1 MINVKDAPYS
11 AAGNGTTDDSAAVK
25 NAIAAAIA
33 QGGAEVYFPAGTYNL
48 SSWALTTPTPVP
60 TLTEPIR
67 LRGEVPG
74 DTVLRGPGTTT
85 RFAIARGELDVSGLT
100 FENWGTIFEGINAP
114 PVQAVSFVNCT
125 FRDAATF
132 LLWSGSAAEFI
143 GRLTIDRCTFRNLSS
158 AVVSASMKFDAVYF
172 TRSRVE
178 NCRRYVLRL
187 SGNDSDAGRELVVFS
202 DNYVANLTADGFSGA
217 AAVARVV
224 QVICQRLVVTSNH
237 VRRVR
242 SIPGGG
248 NTNFMYQS
256 SVHAY
261 VAGNHLEDVG
271 TPGDATGA
279 IIQEKNPAAISSRYI
294 GNLFIQNPPAE
305 GEAPAQPPAIQV
317 LGGGHTVVHGNE
329 ARGLHHSFFFSFQ
342 NGGDIVVSNNV
353 ITDSDNPYAA
363 IAFYGG
369 KNVVIESNVIDGVR
383 NTHDEQDELPWQYFA
398 RGIRMERYAEPVIV
412 DGVTTYI
419 YHAPEN
425 VRISNNVIN
434 DVRRES
440 ANEGSAI
447 FLYASGIGIRNLS
460 IVGNTIT
467 DCDTGVD
474 LRVAGT
480 GSFVDTEISYNTF
493 SDNRVNVYAPAPPVA
508 FTTRDNRGWATDAT
522 GTATVAAGA
531 TSVVVAHG
539 LARTPAVAGIT
550 VTPASAPDLMG
561 AGRFWISAVTATN
574 FTISVDVAPGAPVIY
589 GWTAQVG

>member
-11 AAGNGTTDDSAAVK
+11 ASGNGTTDDSAAVK

-33 QGGAEVYFPAGTYNL
+33 QGGAEVYFPAGIYNL
-48 SSWALTTPTPVP
+48 PSWALTTPTPVP
-60 TLTEPIR
+60 TLTEPVR

-85 RFAIARGELDVSGLT
+85 RFAIARSELDVAGLT

-114 PVQAVSFVNCT
+114 PVQAVSFENCT
-125 FRDAATF
+125 FRDSATF
-132 LLWSGSAAEFI
+132 LLWSGTAAEFI
-143 GRLTIDRCTFRNLSS
+143 GRLTIDRCIFRNLST

-178 NCRRYVLRL
+178 NCRRYVLRM
-187 SGNDSDAGRELVVFS
+187 SGNDEDEGRELVVFS
-202 DNYVANLTADGFSGA
+202 DNYVANLTAEGFSGA

-224 QVICQRLVVTSNH
+224 QVICQRLVVTNNH

-248 NTNFMYQS
+248 NTNFIYQS

-261 VAGNHLEDVG
+261 VAGNHLEDIG

-305 GEAPAQPPAIQV
+305 GEAPAQPPAIQI
-317 LGGGHTVVHGNE
+317 LGQGHTVVHGNE
-329 ARGLHHSFFFSFQ
+329 ARGLRHALAFFFQ
-342 NGGDIVVSNNV
+342 NGGDLIVSNNV
-353 ITDSDNPYAA
+353 ITDMDTPYGA
-363 IAFYGG
+363 IIVYGG
-369 KNVVIESNVIDGVR
+369 ENVLIESNVINGVR
-383 NTHDEQDELPWQYFA
+383 HTDESAWPYYTRA
-398 RGIRMERYAEPVIV
+398 IRLERYGEPVTV
-412 DGVTTYI
+412 GGTTTYV
-419 YHAPEN
+419 YHAPTD
-425 VRISNNVIN
+425 VRISNNVIKH
-434 DVRRES
+434 VRKS
-440 ANEGSAI
+440 GVQEGSAI
-447 FLYASGIGIRNLS
+447 SVYLNGVEAKGLS
-460 IVGNTIT
+460 IVGNTIV
-467 DCDTGVD
+467 DCDLGVD

-480 GSFVDTEISYNTF
+480 GSFLDTEISYNTF
-493 SDNRVNVYAPAPPVA
+493 RDNRVNVYAPTPPVA

-531 TSVVVAHG
+531 TSVVVTHG
-539 LARTPAVAGIT
+539 LARTPAAAGIT

-561 AGRFWISAVTATN
+561 AGRFWISAVTATT
-574 FTISVDVAPGAPVIY
+574 FTISVDVAPGAPVVY
-589 GWTAQVG
+589 AWTAQAG